1 MRDDFSL
8 SDLLRTFANSHE
20 LAARGKEIFAQQQ
33 CTACHGQDGQRT
45 GQVIPVTEPGLGTDR
60 HRLDMWSQQAANKY
74 NQFAQGYPWA
84 FHDVRKV
91 VPEGYQAVLLDGLWL
106 RVPYLHNG
114 SVPSLTALL
123 TPSDGRPKKFIR
135 GYDVYDQANVGFVSE
150 GPEAARVGFEYDTDI
165 TGNGNQGHTYGTDL
179 PEEQKRALVEY
190 LKSL

>member
-114 SVPSLTALL
+114 SVPSLTAFL

-135 GYDVYDQANVGFVSE
+135 GYDVYDQANVGFVSK
-150 GPEAARVGFEYDTDI
+150 GPEAARVGVEYDTDI
-165 TGNGNQGHTYGTDL
+165 PGNGNQGHTYGTDL